1 VGLLLFMGR
10 CPKPQS
16 FISFA
21 CPKEMNQR
29 KRQPQIFFG
38 INILEAAHA
47 IQLALRLMA
56 ARSDSIAYISPSLR
70 SLQNVTLI
78 PKKIW
83 RHGSPGGDC

>member
-1 VGLLLFMGR
+1 MKVRRYGGGEWESAGWVVHHRLPSLEGAGVGLLLFMGR

-47 IQLALRLMA
+47 IQLVVPA
-56 ARSDSIAYISPSLR
+56 
-70 SLQNVTLI
+70 
-78 PKKIW
+78 
-83 RHGSPGGDC
+83 